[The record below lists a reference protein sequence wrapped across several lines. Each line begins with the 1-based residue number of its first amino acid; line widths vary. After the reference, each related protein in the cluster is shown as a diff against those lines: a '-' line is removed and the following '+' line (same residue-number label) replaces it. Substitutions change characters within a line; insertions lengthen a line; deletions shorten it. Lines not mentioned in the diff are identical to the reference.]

1 MIINEEYQS
10 DDNVSASVV
19 VEAIMEQIATILIHP
34 MHEKLS
40 GDEQMTLGLVAN
52 AIKILGEKAQA
63 YDDLQNG
70 DLSQDWKN

>member
-1 MIINEEYQS
+1 MILNEEYHS
-10 DDNVSASVV
+10 DENVSANMV

-34 MHEKLS
+34 THDKLS

-63 YDDLQNG
+63 YDNLQNG